1 MSGRGRGINNAPAWM
16 NERGGSDRGDP
27 NRPPDA
33 YPPPPPP
40 SRYRPADYFDDRPV
54 PGGGGGYNNSNDHR
68 GPFRRGP
75 PPRGGGGRDNHRGPP
90 RGGGGGGGGHSR
102 GPSRR
107 PPPGVIVFHSREEE
121 DAWVEDRRR
130 KRQARPSKF
139 DQAPVGL
146 GAVTTAAVNPV
157 EVAAAAAAAL
167 AAAAGPQQTRHARR
181 LYVGNLPIGVTEEQI
196 HREFRHAI
204 ETAYVPP
211 PPLTEDPI
219 LSVYI
224 NHERRF
230 CFLEFKTVEMTTACM
245 TLDGYTL
252 QGQSLKIK
260 RPNDYSEA
268 LAPRVHPSALP
279 NLDVSRLGMISG
291 TLLDGPNKIFI
302 GGLHYHLTDAQ
313 VLELLQAFGPVK
325 AFHLVKADPEGV
337 LSKGYCFVEYVD
349 PNVTHTAIQGLNGMD
364 IGGGKSLT
372 ARLAGERSGDMP
384 GASHSAAPA
393 AESLASGPGQPPP
406 NRTIVHGYDIEALV
420 DAAMGKGTMPTQPV
434 YVDAMG
440 VPLTRIIPLALQIA
454 TAAAEA
460 TSNMAGSG
468 TNAASPAPNNAPG
481 RVLVLHNMVQ
491 SEDLATSE
499 DYAALKEEVQEECAK
514 FGVLK
519 SVVIPRSAEGSTAPS
534 AIGKIFLQYST
545 AEEAAKATRELQGR
559 QFGDAV
565 VQVTTLSEDDFET
578 GKLR

>member
-16 NERGGSDRGDP
+16 NDQHGGGP
-27 NRPPDA
+27 GAPPA
-33 YPPPPPP
+33 APPPP

-54 PGGGGGYNNSNDHR
+54 PGSGGGYNNNDR

-75 PPRGGGGRDNHRGPP
+75 PPPRGGGRDYRGPP
-90 RGGGGGGGGHSR
+90 RGGGGGGRPR
-102 GPSRR
+102 GPPRR
-107 PPPGVIVFHSREEE
+107 PPPGIVVFHSREEE
-121 DAWVEDRRR
+121 DAWVEERRR

-139 DQAPVGL
+139 DQAPAGFSAAA
-146 GAVTTAAVNPV
+146 AVVNPV
-157 EVAAAAAAAL
+157 DVAAAAAAAL

-196 HREFRHAI
+196 HKEFRHAI
-204 ETAYVPP
+204 ETAYIPP
-211 PPLTEDPI
+211 PHLTEDPI

-245 TLDGYTL
+245 NLDGYML

-291 TLLDGPNKIFI
+291 TVLDGPNKIFI

-349 PNVTHTAIQGLNGMD
+349 PNVTHPAIQGLNGMD

-372 ARLAGERSGDMP
+372 ARLAGERAGDMM
-384 GASHSAAPA
+384 GMSHSPVPA
-393 AESLASGPGQPPP
+393 AATLASAPGQPPP

-420 DAAMGKGTMPTQPV
+420 DAAMGKAMMPTQPV

-440 VPLTRIIPLALQIA
+440 VPLTRIIPLALQVA

-460 TSNMAGSG
+460 TTLNAVDPA
-468 TNAASPAPNNAPG
+468 TNGVAASASAPS

-499 DYAALKEEVQEECAK
+499 DYAALKQEVQEECAK

-519 SVVIPRSAEGSTAPS
+519 SVVIPRNAEGSTLPS
-534 AIGKIFLQYST
+534 AVGKIFLQYST
-545 AEEAAKATRELQGR
+545 VEEAARATQELQGR
-559 QFGDAV
+559 QFGDSV

-578 GKLR
+578 GKLL